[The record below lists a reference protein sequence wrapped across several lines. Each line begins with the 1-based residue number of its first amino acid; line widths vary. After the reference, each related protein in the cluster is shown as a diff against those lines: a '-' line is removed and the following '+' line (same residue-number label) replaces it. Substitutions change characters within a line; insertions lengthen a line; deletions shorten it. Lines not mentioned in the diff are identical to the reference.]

1 MKTSYLIFLL
11 TIIGSNIDIVSK
23 DTKKILTEK
32 QLKKEINDQKSVLK
46 KYRNELKEIKKNN
59 PLPGVVEKYESRI
72 DALQNSI
79 KNLKSQQ
86 RTFNTF
92 FKRKSDVEARAIFD
106 VNHAQD
112 IYAPQFFSQE
122 EPAFEHGDQLGSY
135 FRNH

>member
-1 MKTSYLIFLL
+1 MKISYVIFLL
-11 TIIGSNIDIVSK
+11 TIIGSSIESASK
-23 DTKKILTEK
+23 NLPKNLTEK
-32 QLKKEINDQKSVLK
+32 QLKKEINDQKAVLR

-59 PLPGVVEKYESRI
+59 PLPGVVEKYETRI

-92 FKRKSDVEARAIFD
+92 FKRKSDVEARAVFD
-106 VNHAQD
+106 TKHAQD